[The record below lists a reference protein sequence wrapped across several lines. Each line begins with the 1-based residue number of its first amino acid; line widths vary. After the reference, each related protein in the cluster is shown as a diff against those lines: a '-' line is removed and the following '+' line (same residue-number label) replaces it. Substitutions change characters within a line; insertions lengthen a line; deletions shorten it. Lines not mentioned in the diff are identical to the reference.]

1 MLSYATVQKYLYKIW
16 EIKIQCTWEKYMYKH
31 HYTIYSITGWLK
43 DKLILIWKVYLNTLM
58 SLRTSWTKKQNGY
71 EVNICSN
78 DT

>member
-43 DKLILIWKVYLNTLM
+43 DKLTLIWKVQKCTWCHWEHHEPRNEM
-58 SLRTSWTKKQNGY
+58 DM
-71 EVNICSN
+71 E
-78 DT
+78 